1 MSKKRTNEE
10 FLNEIT
16 KLNPTY
22 SVLSEYIN
30 TDTNVSCHCNIH
42 NVDFMSTPYNL
53 LKGKVGC
60 EFCRREKIGQKHRM
74 TTEQF
79 ILKMSKINNDI
90 EIIGEYINCKNKI
103 KCNCKIHNEIFY
115 ITPDHLIQGETGCKQ
130 CINLKNHLSGLKTHD
145 TFINEIFNI
154 NPNIIILGLYDGA
167 KKRIKVKCKTCKHI
181 WEPVSTSLVSGF
193 GCPECARKQI
203 SEQMIKKF
211 DDFKADLFKYNPN
224 ITYIDGYVSASNTV
238 HVRCD
243 ICGYEWNPI
252 AKAISNRNAVGCPIC
267 CQSHG
272 EKRIISYLSDN
283 KIDFQPQKTFNNL
296 VGIKGGLLSYDFYLP
311 KYQLLIEYQGEFHNG
326 TVHFQT
332 EEKFKSQQEH
342 DRRKRN
348 YAKNNDY
355 KLLEIW
361 YWDFDNIEE
370 ILNNTINNLENS
382 VEITV

>member
-1 MSKKRTNEE
+1 MNKKRTNEE
-10 FLNEIT
+10 FLNEIA

-22 SVLSEYIN
+22 SILSEYIN
-30 TDTNVSCHCNIH
+30 IDTNVSCHCNIH

-60 EFCRREKIGQKHRM
+60 EFCRREKISQKHRM

-79 ILKMSKINNDI
+79 VLKMSEINNDV
-90 EIIGEYINCKNKI
+90 EIIGEYTNCKNKI
-103 KCNCKIHNEIFY
+103 KCNCKIHNEIFD
-115 ITPDHLIQGETGCKQ
+115 ITPDHLMQGETGCKQ
-130 CINLKNHLSGLKTHD
+130 CISIKNHLSGLKTHD
-145 TFINEIFNI
+145 MFINEMLDI
-154 NPNIIILGLYDGA
+154 NPNIIILGEYSGA
-167 KKRIKVKCKTCKHI
+167 NKRIKVKCKICKHI
-181 WEPVSTSLVSGF
+181 WEPIATSLLSGI
-193 GCPECARKQI
+193 GCPECAHQQI
-203 SEQMIKKF
+203 SQRMVKQF
-211 DDFKADLFKYNPN
+211 DDFKVDLFKYNPN

-238 HVRCD
+238 RTRYN
-243 ICGYEWNPI
+243 ICGYEWYPI

-272 EKRIISYLSDN
+272 EKRIFSYLSEN
-283 KIDFQPQKTFNNL
+283 KIDFQPQKTFNDL

-311 KYQLLIEYQGEFHNG
+311 KYQLLIEYQGEFHDG

-332 EEKFKSQQEH
+332 EEKLKSQQEH

-370 ILNNTINNLENS
+370 ILNNAINNLENS